1 LIETNEEL
9 MHAIKFNHCVAIKV
23 RYDELP
29 QPKKPH
35 IDVGMLISP
44 NYDEPA
50 YLRGKK

>member
-1 LIETNEEL
+1 

-29 QPKKPH
+29 QPKRPN
-35 IDVGMLISP
+35 ITVGMLTSP

-50 YLRGKK
+50 FIRNKK